1 MNVPRSEEDFSS
13 RSIQVTFH
21 HRSSDFPSLRRADWV
36 GVGQSNREQLE
47 FIFEHSAAQSQLER
61 NGKIR
66 YKENIAAGK
75 RRYARTVVH
84 DFEAH
89 KSNYETETLLKS
101 DALCC
106 KH

>member
-1 MNVPRSEEDFSS
+1 MFPAPS
-13 RSIQVTFH
+13 RISCYDHFKLHLPSPKIE
-21 HRSSDFPSLRRADWV
+21 FPSLRADWV
-36 GVGQSNREQLE
+36 GVGQSWFSNREQLE

-75 RRYARTVVH
+75 RRYARTLVH

-89 KSNYETETLLKS
+89 QSNYET
-101 DALCC
+101 
-106 KH
+106 